1 MKVNEIRV
9 SAGRTF
15 NHPYES
21 YSNLRFDVHL
31 NAKLDEGED
40 PVAATRQ
47 LQAQAEEMAEQHKE
61 SLLKNIHDLQRI
73 ARANEEMSV
82 LEARIR
88 QAQQR
93 LDELKKSTPPLPL
106 FYHDK
111 VDSDDPP

>member
-1 MKVNEIRV
+1 MSMKVNEIRV

-47 LQAQAEEMAEQHKE
+47 LQAQAEEMAGA
-61 SLLKNIHDLQRI
+61 I
-73 ARANEEMSV
+73 AGVETPARRTQAHGGGPLDARMAFSV
-82 LEARIR
+82 C
-88 QAQQR
+88 
-93 LDELKKSTPPLPL
+93 
-106 FYHDK
+106 
-111 VDSDDPP
+111 